1 MWSLKKY
8 LSERLEKILQ
18 RKYLPYKEQGCVKPV
33 MGLAEVLSVG
43 YKVRKDVLIANPE
56 KFGAIAE
63 MSPPQQEAGLQGIL
77 GKINHGTNSL

>member
-8 LSERLEKILQ
+8 LNERLEKILQ
-18 RKYLPYKEQGCVKPV
+18 RKYLLYKERGCAKPV

-43 YKVRKDVLIANPE
+43 YRVRKDVLIANPE

-63 MSPPQQEAGLQGIL
+63 MSPPQRKVDLQRVL
-77 GKINHGTNSL
+77 GKINHGRNSL

>member
-8 LSERLEKILQ
+8 LSEGLEKMLQ
-18 RKYLPYKEQGCVKPV
+18 RKYLPYKERGCVKPV

-56 KFGAIAE
+56 KFGAIAK
-63 MSPPQQEAGLQGIL
+63 MSPPQREADLQRIL
-77 GKINHGTNSL
+77 GEINHGTHSL